1 MDTLLLA
8 AILPVMGLCYFVYKK
23 DNNKEPMDL
32 LMKLIAY
39 GCLIAIPVI
48 VVELALNGITD
59 TDKDTSLISIFIKT
73 FIGVALA
80 EEGFKWLA
88 VKFKAYNSRE
98 FDEIYDIVVYSV
110 FVSLVFAGLE
120 NVLYVF
126 VGGFGVAILRAI
138 LSVPGHACFGVMMGY
153 YLSRAKVASISNN
166 NGLYVKNIVLSLLIP
181 MLFHTMYDA
190 LLTWYTNTQM
200 NGIILA
206 FLLFDIIMVTVCFI
220 TVNKTSRVQQNLN
233 ENLDAGSI
241 VNNNGQIKLVDT
253 QIPNQNINFCPLCGT
268 NVSTGNFC
276 PKCGLKIR

>member
-110 FVSLVFAGLE
+110 FVSLGFAGLE

-220 TVNKTSRVQQNLN
+220 TVNRTSRVQQNLN

>member
-110 FVSLVFAGLE
+110 FVSLGFAGLE

-190 LLTWYTNTQM
+190 LLTWYTNAKM
-200 NGIILA
+200 DWIILA
-206 FLLFDIIMVTVCFI
+206 FLLFDIIMVAACFI

-253 QIPNQNINFCPLCGT
+253 QTPNQNINFCPLCGT

>member
-1 MDTLLLA
+1 
-8 AILPVMGLCYFVYKK
+8 
-23 DNNKEPMDL
+23 
-32 LMKLIAY
+32 MKLIAY

-110 FVSLVFAGLE
+110 FVSLGFAGLE

-181 MLFHTMYDA
+181 MLFHTMYTF
-190 LLTWYTNTQM
+190 LNM
-200 NGIILA
+200 ILI
-206 FLLFDIIMVTVCFI
+206 L
-220 TVNKTSRVQQNLN
+220 
-233 ENLDAGSI
+233 
-241 VNNNGQIKLVDT
+241 
-253 QIPNQNINFCPLCGT
+253 INYHHP
-268 NVSTGNFC
+268 
-276 PKCGLKIR
+276 

>member
-110 FVSLVFAGLE
+110 FVSLGFAGLE

-190 LLTWYTNTQM
+190 LLTWYTNAKM
-200 NGIILA
+200 DWIILA
-206 FLLFDIIMVTVCFI
+206 FLLFDIIMVAACFI

>member
-1 MDTLLLA
+1 MNYLFTA
-8 AILPVMGLCYFVYKK
+8 AVLPVALLCYYIYAK
-23 DNNKEPMDL
+23 DVNREPGNVL
-32 LMKLIAY
+32 AKLFFFGA
-39 GCLIAIPVI
+39 LIVIPVI
-48 VVELALNGITD
+48 IVEILLTGIFSTEKVYD
-59 TDKDTSLISIFIKT
+59 FLIVFVNVFISI
-73 FIGVALA
+73 ALV
-80 EEGFKWLA
+80 EEGFKWL
-88 VKFKAYNSRE
+88 VVRNVGYDNRE
-98 FDEIYDIVVYSV
+98 FDEVYDIIVYAV
-110 FVSLVFAGLE
+110 FVSLGFACVE

-126 VGGFGVAILRAI
+126 SNGLSNAVLRAFTAI
-138 LSVPGHACFGVMMGY
+138 PGHTCFGVVMGY
-153 YLSRAKVASISNN
+153 FMAKAKVASISNN

-190 LLTWYTNTQM
+190 LLTWYTNAKM
-200 NGIILA
+200 DWIILA

>member
-110 FVSLVFAGLE
+110 FVSLGFAGLE

>member
-110 FVSLVFAGLE
+110 FVSLGFAGLE

-190 LLTWYTNTQM
+190 LLTWYTNAKM
-200 NGIILA
+200 DWIILE
-206 FLLFDIIMVTVCFI
+206 FLLFDIIMVAACFI

>member
-110 FVSLVFAGLE
+110 FVSLGFAGLE

-190 LLTWYTNTQM
+190 LLTWYTNAKM
-200 NGIILA
+200 DWIILA
-206 FLLFDIIMVTVCFI
+206 FLLFDIIMVAACFI
-220 TVNKTSRVQQNLN
+220 TVNRTSRVQQNLN